1 MDTKSAEYN
10 DQVEALK
17 QEKDLVIEQQTEELK
32 SLQEKYDD
40 LTSTIE
46 SQLKQIDSLQKE
58 RNQIQQQLEQIVSE
72 NDNELQTVKQE
83 KDSAFEQQVEQLK
96 NLQEERNSL
105 EERLRDVN
113 DELERT
119 KNALDTKSAEYNDQ
133 VQALKQESEKNSSL
147 TSTVE
152 NQLETIHSLQEEQQL
167 KEKLAEKD
175 AELQKIK
182 YEDQLKVLEQE
193 RDLLREQLR
202 TEIDELKKTIE
213 NQEVTTSISL
223 KSEESLQTQL
233 HEQE

>member
-1 MDTKSAEYN
+1 M
-10 DQVEALK
+10 
-17 QEKDLVIEQQTEELK
+17 
-32 SLQEKYDD
+32 
-40 LTSTIE
+40 
-46 SQLKQIDSLQKE
+46 
-58 RNQIQQQLEQIVSE
+58 
-72 NDNELQTVKQE
+72 
-83 KDSAFEQQVEQLK
+83 K